1 MSTEA
6 HDRQVRAGRNQALF
20 REVNERI
27 ESLRQGMYPQTEI
40 DFICEC
46 FDDGCFEPLPSVA
59 VAEYEAVRA
68 RPDHFLVAP
77 EHVDPAAEVV
87 VSRDDTYWVVEKL
100 GAARQVAVAAD
111 RRPASRGT

>member
-1 MSTEA
+1 
-6 HDRQVRAGRNQALF
+6 
-20 REVNERI
+20 
-27 ESLRQGMYPQTEI
+27 
-40 DFICEC
+40 
-46 FDDGCFEPLPSVA
+46 
-59 VAEYEAVRA
+59 
-68 RPDHFLVAP
+68 LVAP